1 MAVSLAE
8 QNLRGGELDD
18 GTTTGD
24 IIRWNAVS
32 GAWESSA
39 EPLDFKQ
46 INLTP
51 ALAAVEDT
59 EGGVFYKSSD
69 KTVYVCTEGS

>member
-1 MAVSLAE
+1 MAETNFTFNPIA
-8 QNLRGGELDD
+8 D
-18 GTTTGD
+18 GTNTGD

-32 GAWESSA
+32 SAWESSA

-51 ALAAVEDT
+51 QAAAVENT

-69 KTVYVCTEGS
+69 KAVYVCTSDT